1 MNNKVLVVGSLVA
14 VSALSWFASKAYYD
28 DKRDHEVESL
38 REVLKATERHIKVL
52 REEIN
57 SLKAKINE
65 DETVEDTKE
74 DPDISTEETAE
85 TESEDIPD
93 ERENISYRSNG
104 NYTDYSKYY
113 RPGVIK
119 IPNIRVGWE
128 TVNNDLKVPYEE
140 PGPITEDTFYEG
152 ANEDDWNRQT
162 FTFYAGDRVLL
173 NEHDIPVEDPE
184 ELLGKE
190 FWKYIG
196 EIDPEEKDLAW
207 YRNANVH
214 LLAEVIEY
222 DAYFYDNETQN
233 PSLEVDDEVDTIDPA
248 ELEYPEEDDTDDS
261 TYDEESEE
269 VSTDTDDD
277 EESEEVSTDTDDDDG
292 ITIN

>member
-28 DKRDHEVESL
+28 DKRNHEVESL
-38 REVLKATERHIKVL
+38 REVLKTTERHIHAL

-57 SLKAKINE
+57 SLKSKLGE
-65 DETVEDTKE
+65 DKHVEETKE
-74 DPDISTEETAE
+74 DPDIPTEETAE
-85 TESEDIPD
+85 TESDDIPD
-93 ERENISYRSNG
+93 ERENISYRSTG

-113 RPGVIK
+113 KPGVIK

-128 TVNNDLKVPYEE
+128 TVNNDIKVPYEE
-140 PGPITEDTFYEG
+140 PGPITEDEFYEG
-152 ANEDDWNRQT
+152 AANEDDWIRT
-162 FTFYAGDRVLL
+162 TYSFYAGDRVLL
-173 NEHDIPVEDPE
+173 NEHDIPVEQPE

-196 EIDPEEKDLAW
+196 EIDPEEKELAW
-207 YRNANVH
+207 FRNSNVH
-214 LLAEVIEY
+214 MLAEVIEY
-222 DAYFYDNETQN
+222 DAYYYDNETHN

-248 ELEYPEEDDTDDS
+248 ELEYPEDDEDDID
-261 TYDEESEE
+261 ESEE
-269 VSTDTDDD
+269 VSADTDN
-277 EESEEVSTDTDDDDG
+277 DDG

>member
-28 DKRDHEVESL
+28 DKRNHEVESL
-38 REVLKATERHIKVL
+38 REVLKTTERHIHAL

-57 SLKAKINE
+57 SLKSKLSE
-65 DETVEDTKE
+65 DKPVEETKE

-93 ERENISYRSNG
+93 ERENISYRSTG

-113 RPGVIK
+113 KPGVIK

-128 TVNNDLKVPYEE
+128 TVNNDIKVPYEE
-140 PGPITEDTFYEG
+140 PGPITEDEFYEG
-152 ANEDDWNRQT
+152 ADEDDWIRAT
-162 FTFYAGDRVLL
+162 YSFYAGDHVLL
-173 NEHDIPVEDPE
+173 NEHDIPVEQAE

-196 EIDPEEKDLAW
+196 EIDPEEKELAW

-222 DAYFYDNETQN
+222 DAYYYDNETHN

-248 ELEYPEEDDTDDS
+248 ELEYPE
-261 TYDEESEE
+261 
-269 VSTDTDDD
+269 DDD
-277 EESEEVSTDTDDDDG
+277 EDIVESEEVSTDTDDDDG

>member
-28 DKRDHEVESL
+28 DKRNHEVESL
-38 REVLKATERHIKVL
+38 REVLKTTERHIHAL

-57 SLKAKINE
+57 SLKSKLSE
-65 DETVEDTKE
+65 DKPVEETKE

-93 ERENISYRSNG
+93 ERENISYRSTG

-113 RPGVIK
+113 KPGVIK

-128 TVNNDLKVPYEE
+128 TVNNDIKIPYEE
-140 PGPITEDTFYEG
+140 PGPITEDEFYEG
-152 ANEDDWNRQT
+152 ANEDDWIRT
-162 FTFYAGDRVLL
+162 TYSFYAGDRVLL
-173 NEHDIPVEDPE
+173 NEHDIPVEQPE

-196 EIDPEEKDLAW
+196 EIDPEEKELAW

-222 DAYFYDNETQN
+222 DAYYYDNETHN

-248 ELEYPEEDDTDDS
+248 ELEYPE
-261 TYDEESEE
+261 
-269 VSTDTDDD
+269 DD
-277 EESEEVSTDTDDDDG
+277 EEDVEEDEEVSTDTDDDDG

>member
-28 DKRDHEVESL
+28 DKRNHEVESL
-38 REVLKATERHIKVL
+38 REVLKTTERHIHAL

-57 SLKAKINE
+57 SLKSKLSE
-65 DETVEDTKE
+65 DKPVEETKE
-74 DPDISTEETAE
+74 DSDIYSEETAE

-93 ERENISYRSNG
+93 ERENISYHSTC

-113 RPGVIK
+113 KPGVIK

-128 TVNNDLKVPYEE
+128 TVNKDIKVPYEE
-140 PGPITEDTFYEG
+140 PGPITEDEFYEG
-152 ANEDDWNRQT
+152 ANEDDWIRT
-162 FTFYAGDRVLL
+162 TYSFYAGDRVLL
-173 NEHDIPVEDPE
+173 NEHDIPVEQPE

-196 EIDPEEKDLAW
+196 EIDPEEKELAW

-222 DAYFYDNETQN
+222 DAYYYDNETHN
-233 PSLEVDDEVDTIDPA
+233 PSLEVDDEVNTIDPA
-248 ELEYPEEDDTDDS
+248 ELEYPEDDDEDID
-261 TYDEESEE
+261 ESEE
-269 VSTDTDDD
+269 VSDDTDD
-277 EESEEVSTDTDDDDG
+277 EDDG

>member
-28 DKRDHEVESL
+28 DKRNHEVESL
-38 REVLKATERHIKVL
+38 REVLKTTERHIHAL
-52 REEIN
+52 RDEIN
-57 SLKAKINE
+57 FLKSKLSE
-65 DETVEDTKE
+65 DKPVEETKE
-74 DPDISTEETAE
+74 DPDIPAEETAE
-85 TESEDIPD
+85 TESDDIPD
-93 ERENISYRSNG
+93 ERENISYRSTG

-113 RPGVIK
+113 KPGVIK

-128 TVNNDLKVPYEE
+128 TVNNDIKVPYEE
-140 PGPITEDTFYEG
+140 PGPITEDEFYEG
-152 ANEDDWNRQT
+152 ANEDDWIRT
-162 FTFYAGDRVLL
+162 TYSFYAGDRVLL
-173 NEHDIPVEDPE
+173 NEHDIPVEQPE

-196 EIDPEEKDLAW
+196 EIDPEEKELAW

-222 DAYFYDNETQN
+222 DAYYYDNETHN

-248 ELEYPEEDDTDDS
+248 ELEHPE
-261 TYDEESEE
+261 
-269 VSTDTDDD
+269 DDD
-277 EESEEVSTDTDDDDG
+277 EDIVESEEVSTDTDDDDG

>member
-14 VSALSWFASKAYYD
+14 VSAASWFASKAYYD
-28 DKRDHEVESL
+28 NKRNHEVESL

-52 REEIN
+52 REEID

-65 DETVEDTKE
+65 DKPVEETKE
-74 DPDISTEETAE
+74 DPDIPTEETIE

-93 ERENISYRSNG
+93 ERENISYRSTG

-113 RPGVIK
+113 KPGVIK

-128 TVNNDLKVPYEE
+128 TVNNDMKVPYEE
-140 PGPITEDTFYEG
+140 PGPITEDEFYEG
-152 ANEDDWNRQT
+152 ANEDDWIRT
-162 FTFYAGDRVLL
+162 TYSFYAGDHVLL
-173 NEHDIPVEDPE
+173 NEHDIPVEQPE

-196 EIDPEEKDLAW
+196 EIDPEEKELAW

-222 DAYFYDNETQN
+222 NAYFYDNETHN
-233 PSLEVDDEVDTIDPA
+233 PSLEVDDDVDTVDPA
-248 ELEYPEEDDTDDS
+248 ELEHPEDDEEDVID
-261 TYDEESEE
+261 ESEE
-269 VSTDTDDD
+269 VSTDTDD
-277 EESEEVSTDTDDDDG
+277 G
-292 ITIN
+292 ITID

>member
-28 DKRDHEVESL
+28 DKRNHEVESL
-38 REVLKATERHIKVL
+38 REVLKTTERHIHAL

-57 SLKAKINE
+57 YLKSKLSE
-65 DETVEDTKE
+65 DKPVEETKE
-74 DPDISTEETAE
+74 DPDIPTEETAE

-93 ERENISYRSNG
+93 ERENISYRSTG

-113 RPGVIK
+113 KPGVIK

-128 TVNNDLKVPYEE
+128 TVNNDIKVPYEE
-140 PGPITEDTFYEG
+140 PGPITEDEFYEG
-152 ANEDDWNRQT
+152 ANEDDWIRT
-162 FTFYAGDRVLL
+162 TYSFYAGDRVLL
-173 NEHDIPVEDPE
+173 NEHDIPVEQPE

-196 EIDPEEKDLAW
+196 EIDPEEKELAW

-222 DAYFYDNETQN
+222 DAYYYDNETHN

-248 ELEYPEEDDTDDS
+248 ELEYPEDDEDDID
-261 TYDEESEE
+261 
-269 VSTDTDDD
+269 
-277 EESEEVSTDTDDDDG
+277 ESEEVSTDTDDDDG

>member
-28 DKRDHEVESL
+28 DKRNHEVESL
-38 REVLKATERHIKVL
+38 REVLKTTERHIHAL

-57 SLKAKINE
+57 SLKSKLSE
-65 DETVEDTKE
+65 DKPVEETKE
-74 DPDISTEETAE
+74 DPDIPTEETAE
-85 TESEDIPD
+85 TESDNIPD
-93 ERENISYRSNG
+93 ERENISYRSTG

-113 RPGVIK
+113 KPGVIK

-128 TVNNDLKVPYEE
+128 TVNNDIKVPYEE
-140 PGPITEDTFYEG
+140 PGPITEDEFYEG
-152 ANEDDWNRQT
+152 ANEDDWIRT
-162 FTFYAGDRVLL
+162 TYSFYAGDRVLL
-173 NEHDIPVEDPE
+173 NEHDIPVEQPE

-196 EIDPEEKDLAW
+196 EIDPEEKELAW

-222 DAYFYDNETQN
+222 DAYYYDNETHN

-248 ELEYPEEDDTDDS
+248 ELEYPEDDDEDIDESEEISDDTDD
-261 TYDEESEE
+261 E
-269 VSTDTDDD
+269 
-277 EESEEVSTDTDDDDG
+277 DDG

>member
-28 DKRDHEVESL
+28 DKRNHEVESL
-38 REVLKATERHIKVL
+38 REVLKTTERHIHAL

-57 SLKAKINE
+57 SLKSKLSE
-65 DETVEDTKE
+65 DKPVEETKE
-74 DPDISTEETAE
+74 DPDIPTEETAE

-93 ERENISYRSNG
+93 ERENISYRSTG

-113 RPGVIK
+113 KPGVIK

-128 TVNNDLKVPYEE
+128 TVNNDIKVPYEE
-140 PGPITEDTFYEG
+140 PGPITEDEFYEG
-152 ANEDDWNRQT
+152 DNEDDWIRT
-162 FTFYAGDRVLL
+162 TYSFYAGDRVLL
-173 NEHDIPVEDPE
+173 NEHDIPVEQPE

-196 EIDPEEKDLAW
+196 EIDPEEKELAW

-222 DAYFYDNETQN
+222 DAYYYDNETHN

-248 ELEYPEEDDTDDS
+248 ELEYPEDDEDDID
-261 TYDEESEE
+261 
-269 VSTDTDDD
+269 
-277 EESEEVSTDTDDDDG
+277 ESEEVSTDTDDDDG

>member
-28 DKRDHEVESL
+28 DKRNHEVESL
-38 REVLKATERHIKVL
+38 REVLKTTERHIHAL

-57 SLKAKINE
+57 SLKSKLSE
-65 DETVEDTKE
+65 DKPVEETKE
-74 DPDISTEETAE
+74 DPDIPAEETAE

-93 ERENISYRSNG
+93 ERENISYRSTG

-113 RPGVIK
+113 KPGVIK

-128 TVNNDLKVPYEE
+128 TVNNDIKIPYEE
-140 PGPITEDTFYEG
+140 PGPITEDEFYEG
-152 ANEDDWNRQT
+152 ANEDDWIRT
-162 FTFYAGDRVLL
+162 TYSFYAGDRVLL
-173 NEHDIPVEDPE
+173 NEHDIPVEQPE

-196 EIDPEEKDLAW
+196 EIDPEERELAW
-207 YRNANVH
+207 FRNSNVH
-214 LLAEVIEY
+214 MLAEVIEY
-222 DAYFYDNETQN
+222 NAYYYDNETHN

-248 ELEYPEEDDTDDS
+248 ELEYPEDDID
-261 TYDEESEE
+261 ESEE
-269 VSTDTDDD
+269 ASTDT
-277 EESEEVSTDTDDDDG
+277 DDDG

>member
-28 DKRDHEVESL
+28 DKRNHEVESL
-38 REVLKATERHIKVL
+38 REVLKTTERHIHAL

-57 SLKAKINE
+57 SLKSKISK
-65 DETVEDTKE
+65 DKPVEETKE
-74 DPDISTEETAE
+74 DPDIPTEETAE

-93 ERENISYRSNG
+93 ERENISYRSTG

-113 RPGVIK
+113 KPGVIK

-128 TVNNDLKVPYEE
+128 TVNNDIKVPYEE
-140 PGPITEDTFYEG
+140 PGPITEDEFYEG
-152 ANEDDWNRQT
+152 ANEDDWIRT
-162 FTFYAGDRVLL
+162 TYSFYAGDRVLL
-173 NEHDIPVEDPE
+173 NEHDIPVEQPE

-196 EIDPEEKDLAW
+196 EIDPEEKKLAW
-207 YRNANVH
+207 FRNPNVH
-214 LLAEVIEY
+214 MLAEVIEY
-222 DAYFYDNETQN
+222 DAYYYDNETHN

-248 ELEYPEEDDTDDS
+248 ELEYPEDDEDNID
-261 TYDEESEE
+261 ESEE
-269 VSTDTDDD
+269 VSTDTDD
-277 EESEEVSTDTDDDDG
+277 EDDG

>member
-14 VSALSWFASKAYYD
+14 VSALSWFTSKAYYD
-28 DKRDHEVESL
+28 DKRNHEVESL
-38 REVLKATERHIKVL
+38 REVLKITERHIHAL

-65 DETVEDTKE
+65 DEAIEETKE
-74 DPDISTEETAE
+74 DPDIPAEETAE

-93 ERENISYRSNG
+93 ERENISYRSTG

-113 RPGVIK
+113 KPGVIK

-128 TVNNDLKVPYEE
+128 TVNNDIKVPYEE
-140 PGPITEDTFYEG
+140 PGPITEDEFYEG
-152 ANEDDWNRQT
+152 ANEDDWIRT
-162 FTFYAGDRVLL
+162 TYSFYDGDRVLL
-173 NEHDIPVEDPE
+173 NEHDIPVEQPE

-196 EIDPEEKDLAW
+196 EIDPEEKELAW
-207 YRNANVH
+207 FRNSNVH
-214 LLAEVIEY
+214 MLAEVIEY
-222 DAYFYDNETQN
+222 DAYYYDNETHN

-248 ELEYPEEDDTDDS
+248 EPEHPEDDEDDI
-261 TYDEESEE
+261 D
-269 VSTDTDDD
+269 
-277 EESEEVSTDTDDDDG
+277 ESEEVSTDTDDDDG

>member
-28 DKRDHEVESL
+28 DKRNHEVESL
-38 REVLKATERHIKVL
+38 REVLKTTERHIHAL

-57 SLKAKINE
+57 SLKSKLSE
-65 DETVEDTKE
+65 DKHVEEETKE
-74 DPDISTEETAE
+74 DPDIPTEETVE
-85 TESEDIPD
+85 TESDDIPD
-93 ERENISYRSNG
+93 ERENISYRSTG

-113 RPGVIK
+113 KPGVIK

-128 TVNNDLKVPYEE
+128 TVNNDIKVPYEE
-140 PGPITEDTFYEG
+140 PGPITEDEFYEG
-152 ANEDDWNRQT
+152 ANEDDWIRT
-162 FTFYAGDRVLL
+162 TYSFYAGDRVLL
-173 NEHDIPVEDPE
+173 NEHDIPVEQPE

-196 EIDPEEKDLAW
+196 EIDPEEKELAW

-248 ELEYPEEDDTDDS
+248 ELEYP
-261 TYDEESEE
+261 
-269 VSTDTDDD
+269 DD
-277 EESEEVSTDTDDDDG
+277 EDEDVNDESEEVSTDTDDDDG

>member
-28 DKRDHEVESL
+28 DKRNREVESL
-38 REVLKATERHIKVL
+38 REVLKTTERHIHAL

-57 SLKAKINE
+57 SLKSKLSE
-65 DETVEDTKE
+65 DKPVEETKE
-74 DPDISTEETAE
+74 DPDIPAEETAE

-93 ERENISYRSNG
+93 ERENISYRSTG

-113 RPGVIK
+113 KPGVIK

-128 TVNNDLKVPYEE
+128 TVNNDIKVPYEE
-140 PGPITEDTFYEG
+140 PGPITEDEFYEG
-152 ANEDDWNRQT
+152 ASEDDWIRT
-162 FTFYAGDRVLL
+162 TYSFYAGDRVLL
-173 NEHDIPVEDPE
+173 NEHDIPVEQPE

-196 EIDPEEKDLAW
+196 EIDPEEKELAW

-222 DAYFYDNETQN
+222 DAYYYDNETHN

-248 ELEYPEEDDTDDS
+248 ELEYPEDDEDDID
-261 TYDEESEE
+261 ESEE
-269 VSTDTDDD
+269 VSA
-277 EESEEVSTDTDDDDG
+277 DTDDDDG

>member
-28 DKRDHEVESL
+28 DKRNHEVESL
-38 REVLKATERHIKVL
+38 REVLKTTERHIHAL

-57 SLKAKINE
+57 SLKSKLSE
-65 DETVEDTKE
+65 DKSVEEETKE
-74 DPDISTEETAE
+74 DPDIPTEETVE
-85 TESEDIPD
+85 TESDDIPD
-93 ERENISYRSNG
+93 ERENISYRSTG

-113 RPGVIK
+113 KPGVIK

-128 TVNNDLKVPYEE
+128 TVNNDIKVPYEE
-140 PGPITEDTFYEG
+140 PGPITEDEFYEG
-152 ANEDDWNRQT
+152 ANEDDWIRT
-162 FTFYAGDRVLL
+162 TYSFYAGDRVLL
-173 NEHDIPVEDPE
+173 NEHDIPVEQPE

-196 EIDPEEKDLAW
+196 EIDPEEKELAW

-222 DAYFYDNETQN
+222 DAYYYDNETHN
-233 PSLEVDDEVDTIDPA
+233 PSLEVDDEIDTIDPA
-248 ELEYPEEDDTDDS
+248 ELEYPEEDDID
-261 TYDEESEE
+261 
-269 VSTDTDDD
+269 
-277 EESEEVSTDTDDDDG
+277 ESEEVSTDTDDDDDDG

>member
-28 DKRDHEVESL
+28 DKRNHEVESL
-38 REVLKATERHIKVL
+38 REVLKTTERHIHAL

-57 SLKAKINE
+57 SLKSKLSE
-65 DETVEDTKE
+65 DKPVEETKE
-74 DPDISTEETAE
+74 DPDIPTEETAE

-93 ERENISYRSNG
+93 ERENISYRSTG

-113 RPGVIK
+113 KPGVIK

-128 TVNNDLKVPYEE
+128 TVNNDIKVPYEE
-140 PGPITEDTFYEG
+140 PGPITEDEFYEG
-152 ANEDDWNRQT
+152 ANEDDWIRT
-162 FTFYAGDRVLL
+162 TYSFYAGDRVLL
-173 NEHDIPVEDPE
+173 NEHDIPVEQPE

-196 EIDPEEKDLAW
+196 EIDPEEKELAW

-222 DAYFYDNETQN
+222 DAYYYDNETHN

-248 ELEYPEEDDTDDS
+248 ELEYPNDDEDI
-261 TYDEESEE
+261 DETEE
-269 VSTDTDDD
+269 VSA
-277 EESEEVSTDTDDDDG
+277 DTDDDDG

>member
-28 DKRDHEVESL
+28 DKRNHEVESL

-57 SLKAKINE
+57 SLKAKINK
-65 DETVEDTKE
+65 DETVEETKE
-74 DPDISTEETAE
+74 DPDISVEETDEA
-85 TESEDIPD
+85 ESEDIPD
-93 ERENISYRSNG
+93 ERENISYRSTG

-113 RPGVIK
+113 KPGVIK

-128 TVNNDLKVPYEE
+128 TVNNDIKIPYEE
-140 PGPITEDTFYEG
+140 PGPITEDEFYEG
-152 ANEDDWNRQT
+152 ANEDDWIRT
-162 FTFYAGDRVLL
+162 TYSFYAGDRVLL
-173 NEHDIPVEDPE
+173 NEHDIPVEQPE

-196 EIDPEEKDLAW
+196 EIDPEEKELAW

-222 DAYFYDNETQN
+222 DAYYYDNETHN

-248 ELEYPEEDDTDDS
+248 ELEYPEDDEDDID
-261 TYDEESEE
+261 ESEE

-277 EESEEVSTDTDDDDG
+277 EDDG

>member
-28 DKRDHEVESL
+28 DKRNHEVESL
-38 REVLKATERHIKVL
+38 REVLKTTERHIHAL

-57 SLKAKINE
+57 SLKSKLSE
-65 DETVEDTKE
+65 DKPVEETKE
-74 DPDISTEETAE
+74 DPDITVEETAE
-85 TESEDIPD
+85 TESDDIPD
-93 ERENISYRSNG
+93 ERENISYRSTG

-113 RPGVIK
+113 KPGVIK

-128 TVNNDLKVPYEE
+128 TVNNDIKVPYEE
-140 PGPITEDTFYEG
+140 PGPITEDEFYEG
-152 ANEDDWNRQT
+152 ANEDDWIRT
-162 FTFYAGDRVLL
+162 TYLFYAGDRVLL
-173 NEHDIPVEDPE
+173 NEHGIPVEQPE

-196 EIDPEEKDLAW
+196 EIDPEEKELAW

-222 DAYFYDNETQN
+222 DAYYYDNETHN

-248 ELEYPEEDDTDDS
+248 ELEYPEDDEDDID
-261 TYDEESEE
+261 
-269 VSTDTDDD
+269 
-277 EESEEVSTDTDDDDG
+277 ESEEVSTDTDDDDDG
-292 ITIN
+292 IMIN

>member
-28 DKRDHEVESL
+28 DKRNHEVESL
-38 REVLKATERHIKVL
+38 REVLKTTERHIHAL

-57 SLKAKINE
+57 SLKSKLSE
-65 DETVEDTKE
+65 DKPVEETKE
-74 DPDISTEETAE
+74 DPDIPAEETAE
-85 TESEDIPD
+85 TESDDIPD
-93 ERENISYRSNG
+93 ERENISYRSTG

-113 RPGVIK
+113 KPGVIK

-128 TVNNDLKVPYEE
+128 TVNNDIKVPYEE
-140 PGPITEDTFYEG
+140 PGPITEDEFYEG
-152 ANEDDWNRQT
+152 ANEDDWIRT
-162 FTFYAGDRVLL
+162 TYSFYAGDRVLL
-173 NEHDIPVEDPE
+173 NEHDIPVEQPE

-196 EIDPEEKDLAW
+196 EIDPEEKELAW
-207 YRNANVH
+207 FRNSNVH
-214 LLAEVIEY
+214 MLAEVIEY
-222 DAYFYDNETQN
+222 DEYYYDNETHN

-248 ELEYPEEDDTDDS
+248 ELEYPEEDEGID
-261 TYDEESEE
+261 
-269 VSTDTDDD
+269 
-277 EESEEVSTDTDDDDG
+277 ESEEVSTDTDDDDG

>member
-28 DKRDHEVESL
+28 DKRNHEVESL
-38 REVLKATERHIKVL
+38 REVLKTTERHIHAL

-57 SLKAKINE
+57 SLKAKLSE
-65 DETVEDTKE
+65 DKPVEETKE
-74 DPDISTEETAE
+74 DPDIPAEETAE

-93 ERENISYRSNG
+93 ERENISYRSTG

-113 RPGVIK
+113 KPGVIK

-128 TVNNDLKVPYEE
+128 TVNNDIKVPYEE
-140 PGPITEDTFYEG
+140 PGPITEDEFYEG
-152 ANEDDWNRQT
+152 ANEDDWIRT
-162 FTFYAGDRVLL
+162 TYSFYAGDRVLL
-173 NEHDIPVEDPE
+173 NEHDIPVEQPE

-196 EIDPEEKDLAW
+196 EIDPEEKELAW
-207 YRNANVH
+207 FRNSNVH
-214 LLAEVIEY
+214 MLAEVIEY
-222 DAYFYDNETQN
+222 DAYYYDNETHN

-248 ELEYPEEDDTDDS
+248 ELEYPNDEEDID
-261 TYDEESEE
+261 
-269 VSTDTDDD
+269 
-277 EESEEVSTDTDDDDG
+277 ESEEVSTDTDDDDG

>member
-28 DKRDHEVESL
+28 DKRNHEVESL
-38 REVLKATERHIKVL
+38 REVLKTTERHIHAL

-57 SLKAKINE
+57 SLKSKLSE
-65 DETVEDTKE
+65 DKPVEEEAKE
-74 DPDISTEETAE
+74 DPDIPTEETAE
-85 TESEDIPD
+85 TESDDIPD
-93 ERENISYRSNG
+93 ERENISYRSTG

-113 RPGVIK
+113 KPGVIK

-128 TVNNDLKVPYEE
+128 TVNNDIKVPYEE
-140 PGPITEDTFYEG
+140 PGPITEDEFYEG
-152 ANEDDWNRQT
+152 ANEDDWIRT
-162 FTFYAGDRVLL
+162 TYSFYAGDRVLL
-173 NEHDIPVEDPE
+173 NEHDIPVEQPE

-196 EIDPEEKDLAW
+196 EIDPEEKELAW

-222 DAYFYDNETQN
+222 DAYYYDNETHN

-248 ELEYPEEDDTDDS
+248 ELEYPEEDETDD
-261 TYDEESEE
+261 YEEPEE

-277 EESEEVSTDTDDDDG
+277 EDDG

>member
-28 DKRDHEVESL
+28 DKRNHEVESL
-38 REVLKATERHIKVL
+38 REVLKTTERHIHAL

-57 SLKAKINE
+57 SLKAKLSE
-65 DETVEDTKE
+65 DKPVEETKE
-74 DPDISTEETAE
+74 DSDIPAEETAE
-85 TESEDIPD
+85 TESDDIPD
-93 ERENISYRSNG
+93 ERENISYRSTG

-113 RPGVIK
+113 KPGVIK

-128 TVNNDLKVPYEE
+128 TVNNDIKVPYEE
-140 PGPITEDTFYEG
+140 PGPITEDEFYEG
-152 ANEDDWNRQT
+152 ANEDDWIRT
-162 FTFYAGDRVLL
+162 TYSFYAGDRVLL
-173 NEHDIPVEDPE
+173 NEHDIPVEQPE

-196 EIDPEEKDLAW
+196 EIDPEEKELAW

-222 DAYFYDNETQN
+222 DAYYYDNETHN

-248 ELEYPEEDDTDDS
+248 ELEYPEDDEDDID
-261 TYDEESEE
+261 ESEE
-269 VSTDTDDD
+269 VSTDTN
-277 EESEEVSTDTDDDDG
+277 EDDG

>member
-28 DKRDHEVESL
+28 DKRNHEVESL
-38 REVLKATERHIKVL
+38 REVLKTTERHIHAL

-57 SLKAKINE
+57 SLKSKLSE
-65 DETVEDTKE
+65 DKTVEEIKE
-74 DPDISTEETAE
+74 DPDIPTEETAE
-85 TESEDIPD
+85 TESDDIPD
-93 ERENISYRSNG
+93 ERENISYRSTG

-113 RPGVIK
+113 KPGVIK

-128 TVNNDLKVPYEE
+128 TVNNDIKVPYEE
-140 PGPITEDTFYEG
+140 PGPITEDEFYEG
-152 ANEDDWNRQT
+152 ANEDDWIRT
-162 FTFYAGDRVLL
+162 TYSFYAGDRVLL
-173 NEHDIPVEDPE
+173 NEHDIPVEQPE

-196 EIDPEEKDLAW
+196 EIDPEEKELAW

-222 DAYFYDNETQN
+222 DAYYYDNETHN

-248 ELEYPEEDDTDDS
+248 ELEYPNDEEDID
-261 TYDEESEE
+261 ESEE
-269 VSTDTDDD
+269 VSTDTDD
-277 EESEEVSTDTDDDDG
+277 EDDG

>member
-28 DKRDHEVESL
+28 DKRNHEVESL
-38 REVLKATERHIKVL
+38 REVLKTTERHIHAL

-57 SLKAKINE
+57 SLKSKLSE
-65 DETVEDTKE
+65 DKPVEEETKE
-74 DPDISTEETAE
+74 ASDISTEETAE
-85 TESEDIPD
+85 SDSDDIPD
-93 ERENISYRSNG
+93 ERENISYRSTG

-113 RPGVIK
+113 KPGVIK

-128 TVNNDLKVPYEE
+128 TVNNDIKVPYEE
-140 PGPITEDTFYEG
+140 PGPITEDEFYEG
-152 ANEDDWNRQT
+152 ANEDDWIRT
-162 FTFYAGDRVLL
+162 TYSFYAGDRVLL

-196 EIDPEEKDLAW
+196 EIDPEEKELAW

-222 DAYFYDNETQN
+222 DAYFYDNETHN

-248 ELEYPEEDDTDDS
+248 ELEYPEDDEDDID
-261 TYDEESEE
+261 ESEE

-277 EESEEVSTDTDDDDG
+277 EDDG

>member
-38 REVLKATERHIKVL
+38 REVLKATERHIKAL

-65 DETVEDTKE
+65 DETVEETKE
-74 DPDISTEETAE
+74 DPDIPTEETDE
-85 TESEDIPD
+85 DESEDIPD
-93 ERENISYRSNG
+93 ERENISYRSTG

-113 RPGVIK
+113 KPGVIK

-128 TVNNDLKVPYEE
+128 TVNNDMKVPYEE

-152 ANEDDWNRQT
+152 ANEDDWIRQT

-173 NEHDIPVEDPE
+173 NEHDIPVEQPE

-248 ELEYPEEDDTDDS
+248 ELEYPEDDEDDID
-261 TYDEESEE
+261 ESEE

-277 EESEEVSTDTDDDDG
+277 EDDG

>member
-28 DKRDHEVESL
+28 DKRNHEVESL
-38 REVLKATERHIKVL
+38 REVLKTTERHIHAL

-57 SLKAKINE
+57 SLKSKLSE
-65 DETVEDTKE
+65 DKPVEETKE
-74 DPDISTEETAE
+74 DSDIPTEETAE

-93 ERENISYRSNG
+93 ERENISYRSTG

-113 RPGVIK
+113 KPGVIK

-128 TVNNDLKVPYEE
+128 TVNNDIKVPYEE
-140 PGPITEDTFYEG
+140 PGPITEDEFYEG
-152 ANEDDWNRQT
+152 ANEDDWIRT
-162 FTFYAGDRVLL
+162 TYSFYAGDRVLL
-173 NEHDIPVEDPE
+173 NEHDIPVEQPE

-196 EIDPEEKDLAW
+196 EIDPEEKKLAW

-222 DAYFYDNETQN
+222 DAYYYDNETHN

-248 ELEYPEEDDTDDS
+248 ELEYPEDDDEDID
-261 TYDEESEE
+261 ESEE

-277 EESEEVSTDTDDDDG
+277 EDDA

>member
-28 DKRDHEVESL
+28 NKRNHEVESL
-38 REVLKATERHIKVL
+38 REVLKTTERHIHAL

-57 SLKAKINE
+57 FLKSKLSE
-65 DETVEDTKE
+65 DKPVEETKE
-74 DPDISTEETAE
+74 DHDISAEETAE
-85 TESEDIPD
+85 TESDDIPD
-93 ERENISYRSNG
+93 ERENISYRSTG

-113 RPGVIK
+113 KPGVIK

-128 TVNNDLKVPYEE
+128 TVNNDIKIPYEE
-140 PGPITEDTFYEG
+140 PGPITEDEFYEG
-152 ANEDDWNRQT
+152 ANEDDWIRT
-162 FTFYAGDRVLL
+162 TYSFYAGDRVLL
-173 NEHDIPVEDPE
+173 NEHDIPVEQPE

-196 EIDPEEKDLAW
+196 EIDPEEKELAW

-214 LLAEVIEY
+214 LLAEVIEC
-222 DAYFYDNETQN
+222 DAYYYDNETHN

-248 ELEYPEEDDTDDS
+248 ELEYPEDDEDDID
-261 TYDEESEE
+261 ESEE

-277 EESEEVSTDTDDDDG
+277 EDDG

>member
-28 DKRDHEVESL
+28 DKRNHEVESL
-38 REVLKATERHIKVL
+38 REVLKTTERHINAL

-57 SLKAKINE
+57 SLKSKLSE
-65 DETVEDTKE
+65 DKPVEETKE
-74 DPDISTEETAE
+74 DPDIPSEETAE
-85 TESEDIPD
+85 TESDDIPD
-93 ERENISYRSNG
+93 ERENISYRSTG

-113 RPGVIK
+113 KPGVIK

-128 TVNNDLKVPYEE
+128 TVNNDIKVPYEE
-140 PGPITEDTFYEG
+140 PGPITEDEFYEG
-152 ANEDDWNRQT
+152 ANEDDWIRT
-162 FTFYAGDRVLL
+162 TYSFYAGDRVLL
-173 NEHDIPVEDPE
+173 NEHDIPVEQPE

-196 EIDPEEKDLAW
+196 EIDPEEKELAW

-222 DAYFYDNETQN
+222 DAYYYDNETHN

-248 ELEYPEEDDTDDS
+248 ELEYPED
-261 TYDEESEE
+261 DEEE
-269 VSTDTDDD
+269 VID
-277 EESEEVSTDTDDDDG
+277 ESEEVSTDTDDDDDG

>member
-28 DKRDHEVESL
+28 DKRNHEVESL
-38 REVLKATERHIKVL
+38 REVLKTTERHIKVL

-57 SLKAKINE
+57 SLKSKLSE
-65 DETVEDTKE
+65 DKPVEETKE
-74 DPDISTEETAE
+74 DSDIPAEETAE
-85 TESEDIPD
+85 TESDDIPD
-93 ERENISYRSNG
+93 ERENISYRSTG

-113 RPGVIK
+113 KPGVIK

-128 TVNNDLKVPYEE
+128 TVNNDIKIPYEE
-140 PGPITEDTFYEG
+140 PGPITEDEFYEE
-152 ANEDDWNRQT
+152 ANEDDWIRT
-162 FTFYAGDRVLL
+162 TYSFYAGDRVLL
-173 NEHDIPVEDPE
+173 NEHDIPVEQPE

-196 EIDPEEKDLAW
+196 EIDPEEKELAW

-222 DAYFYDNETQN
+222 DAYYYDNETHN

-248 ELEYPEEDDTDDS
+248 ELEYPEDDEDDID
-261 TYDEESEE
+261 
-269 VSTDTDDD
+269 
-277 EESEEVSTDTDDDDG
+277 ESEEVSTDTDDDDG

>member
-28 DKRDHEVESL
+28 DKRNHEVESL
-38 REVLKATERHIKVL
+38 REVLKTTERHIHAL

-57 SLKAKINE
+57 SLKSKLSE
-65 DETVEDTKE
+65 DKPVEETKE
-74 DPDISTEETAE
+74 DPDIPTEETAE

-93 ERENISYRSNG
+93 ERENISYRSTG

-113 RPGVIK
+113 KPGVIK

-128 TVNNDLKVPYEE
+128 TVNNDIKIPYEE
-140 PGPITEDTFYEG
+140 PGPITEDEFYEG
-152 ANEDDWNRQT
+152 ANEDDWIRT
-162 FTFYAGDRVLL
+162 TYSFYAGDRVLL
-173 NEHDIPVEDPE
+173 NEHDIPVEQPE

-196 EIDPEEKDLAW
+196 EIDPEEKELAW

-222 DAYFYDNETQN
+222 DAYYYDNETHN

-248 ELEYPEEDDTDDS
+248 ELEYPEDDEGDID
-261 TYDEESEE
+261 ESEE
-269 VSTDTDDD
+269 VSA
-277 EESEEVSTDTDDDDG
+277 DTDDDDG

>member
-1 MNNKVLVVGSLVA
+1 MNNKALVVGSLVA

-28 DKRDHEVESL
+28 DKRNHEVDSL

-65 DETVEDTKE
+65 DETVEETKE
-74 DPDISTEETAE
+74 DPDISTEET
-85 TESEDIPD
+85 TESESDDIPD

-128 TVNNDLKVPYEE
+128 TVNNDMKVPYEE

-152 ANEDDWNRQT
+152 ANEDDWIRQT

-196 EIDPEEKDLAW
+196 EIDPEEKELAW
-207 YRNANVH
+207 YRNSNVH

-248 ELEYPEEDDTDDS
+248 ELEYPEEDETDDS

-269 VSTDTDDD
+269 VSADTDD
-277 EESEEVSTDTDDDDG
+277 EDDDDNDG
-292 ITIN
+292 IIIN

>member
-28 DKRDHEVESL
+28 DKRNHEVESL
-38 REVLKATERHIKVL
+38 REVLKTTERHIHAL

-57 SLKAKINE
+57 SLKSKLSE
-65 DETVEDTKE
+65 DKSVEETKE
-74 DPDISTEETAE
+74 DPDIPAEETAE
-85 TESEDIPD
+85 IESEDIPD
-93 ERENISYRSNG
+93 ERENISYRSTG

-113 RPGVIK
+113 KPGVIK

-128 TVNNDLKVPYEE
+128 TVNNDIKVPYEE
-140 PGPITEDTFYEG
+140 PGPITEDEFYEG
-152 ANEDDWNRQT
+152 ANKDDWIRT
-162 FTFYAGDRVLL
+162 TYSFYAGDRVLL
-173 NEHDIPVEDPE
+173 NEHDIPVEQPE

-196 EIDPEEKDLAW
+196 EIDPEEKELAW

-222 DAYFYDNETQN
+222 DAYYYDNETHN

-248 ELEYPEEDDTDDS
+248 ELEYPE
-261 TYDEESEE
+261 
-269 VSTDTDDD
+269 DDD
-277 EESEEVSTDTDDDDG
+277 EDIDESEEVSTDTDDDDDG

>member
-14 VSALSWFASKAYYD
+14 VSALSWFTSKAYYD
-28 DKRDHEVESL
+28 DKRNHEVESL
-38 REVLKATERHIKVL
+38 REVLKTTERHIHAL
-52 REEIN
+52 RDEIN
-57 SLKAKINE
+57 SLKSKLSE
-65 DETVEDTKE
+65 DKPVEETKE
-74 DPDISTEETAE
+74 DSDIPSEETAE

-93 ERENISYRSNG
+93 ERENISYHSTG

-113 RPGVIK
+113 KPGVIK

-128 TVNNDLKVPYEE
+128 TVNNDIKIPYEE
-140 PGPITEDTFYEG
+140 PGPITEDEFYEG
-152 ANEDDWNRQT
+152 ANEDDWIRT
-162 FTFYAGDRVLL
+162 TYSFYAGDRVLL
-173 NEHDIPVEDPE
+173 NEHAIPVEQPE

-196 EIDPEEKDLAW
+196 ELDPEEKELAW

-222 DAYFYDNETQN
+222 DAYYYDNETHN

-248 ELEYPEEDDTDDS
+248 ELEYPE
-261 TYDEESEE
+261 
-269 VSTDTDDD
+269 DDD
-277 EESEEVSTDTDDDDG
+277 EDIDESEEVSTDTDDDDG

>member
-28 DKRDHEVESL
+28 DKRNHEVESL
-38 REVLKATERHIKVL
+38 REVLKTTERHIYAL

-57 SLKAKINE
+57 SLKSKLSE
-65 DETVEDTKE
+65 DKPVEETKE
-74 DPDISTEETAE
+74 DPDIPAEETVE

-93 ERENISYRSNG
+93 ERENISYRSTG

-113 RPGVIK
+113 KPGVIK

-128 TVNNDLKVPYEE
+128 TVNNDIKVPYEE
-140 PGPITEDTFYEG
+140 PGPITEDKFYEG
-152 ANEDDWNRQT
+152 ANEDDWIRT
-162 FTFYAGDRVLL
+162 TYSFYAGDRVLL
-173 NEHDIPVEDPE
+173 NEHDIPVEQPE

-196 EIDPEEKDLAW
+196 EIDPEEKELAW

-222 DAYFYDNETQN
+222 DAYYYDNETHN

-248 ELEYPEEDDTDDS
+248 ELEYPEDDEDDID
-261 TYDEESEE
+261 
-269 VSTDTDDD
+269 
-277 EESEEVSTDTDDDDG
+277 ESEEVSTDTDDDDG

>member
-28 DKRDHEVESL
+28 DKRNHEVESL
-38 REVLKATERHIKVL
+38 RGVLKTTERHIRAL

-57 SLKAKINE
+57 SLKSKLSE
-65 DETVEDTKE
+65 DKPVEETKE
-74 DPDISTEETAE
+74 DPDIPTEETAE
-85 TESEDIPD
+85 TESDDIPD
-93 ERENISYRSNG
+93 ERENISYRSTG

-113 RPGVIK
+113 KPGVIK

-128 TVNNDLKVPYEE
+128 TVNNDIKVPYEE
-140 PGPITEDTFYEG
+140 PGPITEDEFYEG
-152 ANEDDWNRQT
+152 ANEDDWIRT
-162 FTFYAGDRVLL
+162 TYSFYAGDRVLL
-173 NEHDIPVEDPE
+173 NEHDIPVEQPE

-196 EIDPEEKDLAW
+196 EIDPEEKELAW
-207 YRNANVH
+207 FRNSNVH
-214 LLAEVIEY
+214 MLAEVIEY
-222 DAYFYDNETQN
+222 DAYYYNNETHN

-248 ELEYPEEDDTDDS
+248 ELEYPEDDEDDID
-261 TYDEESEE
+261 
-269 VSTDTDDD
+269 
-277 EESEEVSTDTDDDDG
+277 ESEEVSTDTDDDDG

>member
-74 DPDISTEETAE
+74 DTDISTEETDEA
-85 TESEDIPD
+85 ESEDIPD

-113 RPGVIK
+113 KPGVIK

-248 ELEYPEEDDTDDS
+248 ELEYPEEDDADDS

-269 VSTDTDDD
+269 VSA
-277 EESEEVSTDTDDDDG
+277 DTDDDDEDDG
-292 ITIN
+292 IIIN

>member
-28 DKRDHEVESL
+28 DKRNHEVESL
-38 REVLKATERHIKVL
+38 REVLKTTERHIRAL

-57 SLKAKINE
+57 SLKSKLSE
-65 DETVEDTKE
+65 DKPVEETKE
-74 DPDISTEETAE
+74 DPDIPAEETAE
-85 TESEDIPD
+85 TESDDIPD
-93 ERENISYRSNG
+93 ERENISYRSTG

-113 RPGVIK
+113 KPGVIK

-128 TVNNDLKVPYEE
+128 TVNNDIKVPYEE
-140 PGPITEDTFYEG
+140 PGPITEDEFYEG
-152 ANEDDWNRQT
+152 ANEDDWIRT
-162 FTFYAGDRVLL
+162 TYSFYAGDRVLL
-173 NEHDIPVEDPE
+173 NEHDIPVEHPE

-196 EIDPEEKDLAW
+196 EIDPEEKELAW

-222 DAYFYDNETQN
+222 DAYYYDNETHN

-248 ELEYPEEDDTDDS
+248 ELEYPEDEDDID
-261 TYDEESEE
+261 ESEE
-269 VSTDTDDD
+269 VG
-277 EESEEVSTDTDDDDG
+277 TDTDDDDG

>member
-28 DKRDHEVESL
+28 DKRNHEVESL
-38 REVLKATERHIKVL
+38 REVLKTTERHIHAL

-57 SLKAKINE
+57 SLKSKLSE
-65 DETVEDTKE
+65 DKPVEETKE
-74 DPDISTEETAE
+74 DSDIPSEETVE

-93 ERENISYRSNG
+93 ERENISYRSTG

-113 RPGVIK
+113 KPGVIK

-128 TVNNDLKVPYEE
+128 TVNNDIKIPYEE
-140 PGPITEDTFYEG
+140 PGPITEDEFYEG
-152 ANEDDWNRQT
+152 ANEDDWIRT
-162 FTFYAGDRVLL
+162 TYSFYAGDRVLL
-173 NEHDIPVEDPE
+173 NEHDIPVEQPE

-196 EIDPEEKDLAW
+196 EIDPEEKELAW

-222 DAYFYDNETQN
+222 DAYYYDNETHN

-248 ELEYPEEDDTDDS
+248 ELEYPE
-261 TYDEESEE
+261 
-269 VSTDTDDD
+269 DDD
-277 EESEEVSTDTDDDDG
+277 EEIDESEEVSTDTDDDDG